1 MRSIKQLGENVPLL
15 VTWLTV
21 TALSVACSS
30 GSTPPPETA
39 PGAAS
44 EPDESAAPE
53 DMPETATEEA
63 AADDPATD
71 PTIAEYE
78 AETAE
83 GSASTGGKSLS
94 DGETRTMKVIQQ
106 TVLDNRARFR
116 TCYDVVQD
124 KEPEIQG
131 DMTIHFVLDGSGRV
145 REASLNE
152 QRSTLKHPEIAK
164 CIIGELRKVQFA
176 ASSKGLETQVNYPF
190 NFNPK

>member
-1 MRSIKQLGENVPLL
+1 MRSIKQLEKNVPLL
-15 VTWLTV
+15 VMWLSIP
-21 TALSVACSS
+21 ALSLACSS
-30 GSTPPPETA
+30 GSTPPPEAA
-39 PGAAS
+39 PRAAP
-44 EPDESAAPE
+44 EPDESGAPE
-53 DMPETATEEA
+53 DMPEPAIEEA
-63 AADDPATD
+63 AADEPATD
-71 PTIAEYE
+71 PSIAEYE

-83 GSASTGGKSLS
+83 GSASAGGKSLS

-116 TCYDVVQD
+116 ACYDAVQD
-124 KEPEIQG
+124 KEPEVQG
-131 DMTIHFVLDGSGRV
+131 DMTIHFVLDSSGRV

-176 ASSKGLETQVNYPF
+176 ASSKGLETKVNYPF